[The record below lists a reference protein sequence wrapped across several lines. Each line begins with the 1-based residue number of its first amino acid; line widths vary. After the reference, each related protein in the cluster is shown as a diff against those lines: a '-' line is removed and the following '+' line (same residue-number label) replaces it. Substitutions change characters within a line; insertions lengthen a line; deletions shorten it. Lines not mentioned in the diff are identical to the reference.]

1 MLQLFKNNSPFTVI
15 ALFIFALLVKSQV
28 LLHPVVPTMTG
39 GHFLYN
45 YIVRAMFL
53 IFRNGGFA
61 YSIVAIIIL
70 FMQSLYLKNIATRHK
85 LFQRYTYIPA
95 FVYLLLTSIYP
106 PFNTFSETLLVNWFL
121 LGAVDTMFGFTQTT
135 QPRKLIFNASFL
147 LSMAALFQ
155 FTMLAYFFLLLVG
168 MVMFRSFNLGEWSVA
183 LMGYTTPVY
192 FTACILFLFD
202 KIGLYSAW
210 PHVGFNFT
218 SNVTSIFY
226 LIVTLTGLL
235 ILLASGVYAMQ
246 QNVAMSN
253 IYIRRDWI
261 AISFYLIISVFVAI
275 LTDSEIKTAWLIAM
289 PALSIIISHALL
301 LEKNQRFSNFIFY
314 FSLVFL
320 IFCLLA
326 NK

>member
-1 MLQLFKNNSPFTVI
+1 MLQLFRNNSPFTVI
-15 ALFIFALLVKSQV
+15 ILFIFALVVKFQM
-28 LLHPVVPTMTG
+28 LLHPIAPVPVA

-45 YIVRAMFL
+45 YIIRGLYFV
-53 IFRNGGFA
+53 FRHGDFA
-61 YSIVAIIIL
+61 YTLLAIVII
-70 FMQSLYLKNIATRHK
+70 FVQSLYLKSIATRHK
-85 LFQRYTYIPA
+85 LFPRYTYIPA

-106 PFNTFSETLLVNWFL
+106 PFNSFNETILLNWFL
-121 LGAVDTMFGFTQTT
+121 LGAVDIMFGFTQTSH
-135 QPRKLIFNASFL
+135 PRKLIFNASFL

-183 LMGYTTPVY
+183 MMGYATPPY
-192 FTACILFLFD
+192 FLACILFLADRFN
-202 KIGLYSAW
+202 LYKGW
-210 PHVGFNFT
+210 PHIGYSLT
-218 SNVTSIFY
+218 SDIASPFY
-226 LIVTLTGLL
+226 LIVTLVGLF
-235 ILLASGVYAMQ
+235 ILLASGIYAMQ

-275 LTDSEIKTAWLIAM
+275 LTDHEIKTAWMITM
-289 PALSIIISHALL
+289 PAISIVISHALL
-301 LEKNQRFSNFIFY
+301 LEKNKRFSNFIFY

-320 IFCLLA
+320 VFCLMA

>member
-1 MLQLFKNNSPFTVI
+1 MIN
-15 ALFIFALLVKSQV
+15 
-28 LLHPVVPTMTG
+28 

-45 YIVRAMFL
+45 YILKAMSLVFL
-53 IFRNGGFA
+53 NGAFA
-61 YSIVAIIIL
+61 YSMVAIILL
-70 FMQSLYLKNIATRHK
+70 FLQALYLKSIATRHK
-85 LFQRYTYIPA
+85 LFPRPTYIPS
-95 FVYLLLTSIYP
+95 FVYLLVTSVYP
-106 PFNTFSETLLVNWFL
+106 PFNSFNETLLINWFL
-121 LGAVDTMFGFTQTT
+121 LGAVDIMFGFTQTS

-147 LSMAALFQ
+147 LSMAAMFQ

-183 LMGYTTPVY
+183 LMGYTTPLY
-192 FTACILFLFD
+192 FLACILFLVDHFR
-202 KIGLYSAW
+202 LFAQW
-210 PHVGFNFT
+210 PHIGFNL
-218 SNVTSIFY
+218 SSSVTSIFY
-226 LIVTLTGLL
+226 LILTLVGLF
-235 ILLASGVYAMQ
+235 ILLASGIYAMQ

-275 LTDSEIKTAWLIAM
+275 LTDKEVKTAWLITM
-289 PALSIIISHALL
+289 PALSIVISHALL

-314 FSLVFL
+314 FSIVFL